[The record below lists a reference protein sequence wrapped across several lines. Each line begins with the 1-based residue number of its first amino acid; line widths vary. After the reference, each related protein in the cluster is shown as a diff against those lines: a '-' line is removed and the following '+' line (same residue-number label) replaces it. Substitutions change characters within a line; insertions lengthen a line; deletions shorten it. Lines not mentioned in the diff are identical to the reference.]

1 MNPPGWCHVNIFGYI
16 PPPCAAPPARRYP
29 SGFAGVSFATVL
41 GLVVG
46 LSSRCLLVAVV
57 VVDDVFHKS
66 VRGCGR
72 GWWSRVWVVALPTCG
87 RRRC

>member
-1 MNPPGWCHVNIFGYI
+1 M
-16 PPPCAAPPARRYP
+16 
-29 SGFAGVSFATVL
+29 
-41 GLVVG
+41 
-46 LSSRCLLVAVV
+46 SSRCLLVAVV

-87 RRRC
+87 RRRCWWVGSQECSMMWAWLLAEVWVVLLAVAGVDGVCFGGV